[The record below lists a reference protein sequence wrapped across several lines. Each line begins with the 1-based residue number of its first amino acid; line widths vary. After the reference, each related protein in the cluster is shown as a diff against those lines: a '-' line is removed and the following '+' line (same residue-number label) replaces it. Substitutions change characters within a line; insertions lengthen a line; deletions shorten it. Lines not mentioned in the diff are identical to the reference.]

1 MTGPAAPSSTATGPA
16 AGAVTAL
23 AATTSSAPT
32 RPWRLAPLLIVP
44 GGLALLAGMDAALTL
59 AGLPAPA
66 GSPRL
71 ALLHGP
77 LMVLG
82 FLGTVISLERAVA
95 LRRPWGFL
103 APGLIGLGAVL
114 LALLPDPL
122 LGRLLL
128 AQGFVLFVAVYVALL
143 RRNHDLTVAV
153 QILGTALGAC
163 AALLLTRV
171 EAAAVMPL
179 LIAFVV
185 LTIAAERVEL
195 ARLAMPAGADR
206 LLTWWAAA
214 VASGALAAVL
224 WPAVGWRG
232 LGPALLGMTLW
243 LLRHDVARRLVRS
256 TGLPR
261 FSAAALLLG
270 YAWLLLAAVVMT
282 GLGQP
287 LEGAYDVVVHATF
300 LGFAMSMILAHAPVI
315 LPAVLRVRLPYTP
328 WMWLP
333 LVTLHLT
340 LATRVAT
347 ALTGD
352 VTVWSGALYGNVG
365 AVLLFLVTAVTT
377 AVVATRAARARSAT
391 RPTPGRSPA
400 RGDHPRT
407 RADDTGVSHRIPAS
421 TTTPKKTDA

>member
-1 MTGPAAPSSTATGPA
+1 MTGR
-16 AGAVTAL
+16 
-23 AATTSSAPT
+23 
-32 RPWRLAPLLIVP
+32 RPLPLAPLLLVP
-44 GGLALLAGMDAALTL
+44 GGFALLAGMDAALTL

-66 GSPRL
+66 GSTRL

-95 LRRPWGFL
+95 LRRAWGLL
-103 APGLIGLGAVL
+103 APGLIGLGAIA

-128 AQGFVLFVAVYVALL
+128 VQGFVLFVAVYAALL
-143 RRNHDLTVAV
+143 RRNRDLTVAV

-171 EAAAVMPL
+171 EVAAVMPL
-179 LIAFVV
+179 LIVFVV

-195 ARLAMPAGADR
+195 ARLAMPTGADR
-206 LLTWWAAA
+206 LLTWWAAG
-214 VASGALAAVL
+214 VAAAALAAVL
-224 WPAVGWRG
+224 WPQAGWRLLG
-232 LGPALLGMTLW
+232 LALLGLTLW

-270 YAWLLLAAVVMT
+270 YAWLLLAAVVAVGM
-282 GLGQP
+282 GRP

-333 LVTLHLT
+333 LVALHLT
-340 LATRVAT
+340 LTVRVAT
-347 ALTGD
+347 AVLGE
-352 VTVWSGALYGNVG
+352 VPVWSGALYGNVG
-365 AVLLFLVTAVTT
+365 AVLLFLLTAVTT
-377 AVVATRAARARSAT
+377 AVLAARR
-391 RPTPGRSPA
+391 
-400 RGDHPRT
+400 PRT
-407 RADDTGVSHRIPAS
+407 DRVGGRRRIPS
-421 TTTPKKTDA
+421 ENDPTTKKIDA